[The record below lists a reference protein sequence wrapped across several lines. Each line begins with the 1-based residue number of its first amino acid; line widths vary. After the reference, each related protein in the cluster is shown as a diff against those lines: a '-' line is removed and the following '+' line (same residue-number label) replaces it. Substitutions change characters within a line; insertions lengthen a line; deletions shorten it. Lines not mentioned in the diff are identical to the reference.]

1 MKKNIFIILTIFL
14 IILMTI
20 CYFLYDNQRK
30 IVEATKV
37 NKDYNTYYEQT
48 ILGTDLISI
57 INKTID
63 INERNKVE
71 KNEKNVYIENDTNS
85 IKIYI
90 KFLESDE
97 TFLMEAINNKGF
109 EAFVKNFAASSF
121 KCTSIEYHEKTN
133 FVKSLVFEQV

>member
-63 INERNKVE
+63 INKQI
-71 KNEKNVYIENDTNS
+71 KLKKMKKMYILKM
-85 IKIYI
+85 IQIQLKYI
-90 KFLESDE
+90 
-97 TFLMEAINNKGF
+97 
-109 EAFVKNFAASSF
+109 
-121 KCTSIEYHEKTN
+121 
-133 FVKSLVFEQV
+133 